1 MEMLLFCLVFLAHQV
16 ASVEVITRLS
26 AEDYARM
33 PPKFHLDRYTHCLH
47 QPGGVYCT
55 AHADVVADG
64 PSELLDMMRGYSA
77 YNLKHFNN
85 TQLRYG
91 LCMTRTCR
99 QFYNGSA
106 EPELEAAAEA
116 CLNDSL
122 SQSHGLKTKV
132 KEVNCYF
139 EDETKNKHAVDWVDW
154 AFAAVMVAIVALNV
168 TGSAYDFTRDKTK
181 PGNKF
186 LLSFSC
192 RVNWKQL
199 LAPPSPDPRAK
210 ALQSLNGVR
219 FLTCLLIIFIHVPLP
234 ALIAIENPDFFEK
247 SFDSTSF
254 YILHNGHLIT
264 QSFFLMSGFLLAYN
278 MQITTEKQP
287 LTWKKYLKSIFLRF
301 TRLAPLN
308 FLALILTATWLRFTG
323 HGPLWQEETAAEI
336 DDCRN
341 YWHYNV
347 LFVNNLFDD
356 STCHIEAWSTASDF
370 HLHILGLTVL
380 LLTPSAAR
388 RRLALALL
396 YAVGVLWPAYNI
408 ITMDLDGTY
417 IARPET
423 VLTYARNEN
432 TFHYVYKRTY
442 ANIPVF
448 VIGMTF
454 GFLVFDLQKRNVTT
468 QDHTKYRY
476 LYWLLVPVLL
486 ATLMVGGFAF
496 LGDGPRASL
505 PLRVLFAALARPLF
519 GLTVML
525 IIFGAVNKVETLY
538 RGVLEW
544 GGFVPLAKLSYGV
557 YTLHMTLVRYLAGTR
572 TTLVHYSMLHA
583 MHDYFGIAAL
593 SVALALAAHL
603 VVEAPVTQLVKLAC
617 ARAEKT
623 VAKDTKTE

>member
-33 PPKFHLDRYTHCLH
+33 PPKFHLDRYSHCLH

-132 KEVNCYF
+132 KEV
-139 EDETKNKHAVDWVDW
+139 
-154 AFAAVMVAIVALNV
+154 
-168 TGSAYDFTRDKTK
+168 
-181 PGNKF
+181 GNKF

-380 LLTPSAAR
+380 LLTPSGAR
-388 RRLALALL
+388 RRVALALL

-454 GFLVFDLQKRNVTT
+454 GFLVYDLQKRNVTT

-544 GGFVPLAKLSYGV
+544 RGFVPLAKLSYGV

-593 SVALALAAHL
+593 SVALALVAHL